1 MSDCLSVLKSAR
13 EAELEVKSMLE
24 QVKLFHGILN
34 LKGRTREWAERTV
47 EKIAELET
55 ELNRQI
61 DEAVDRKREAVRVL
75 SALSGAEKAALYQY
89 YILARDWSEI
99 ADELYF
105 SERQIYNIRKR
116 AMAHLCERYESVS

>member
-1 MSDCLSVLKSAR
+1 MVECLSVLKFAR
-13 EAELEVKSMLE
+13 EAELEVKSILE
-24 QVKLFHGILN
+24 QVELLHGILK

-47 EKIAELET
+47 EKLKVLES
-55 ELNRQI
+55 ELNDQI

-89 YILARDWSEI
+89 YILARDWNEI

-116 AMAHLCERYESVS
+116 AIAHLCERYAEVS

>member
-1 MSDCLSVLKSAR
+1 MVECLSVLKSAR
-13 EAELEVKSMLE
+13 EAELEVKSILE
-24 QVKLFHGILN
+24 QVELLHGILK

-47 EKIAELET
+47 EKLKVLES
-55 ELNRQI
+55 ELNDQI

-89 YILARDWSEI
+89 YILARDWNEI

-116 AMAHLCERYESVS
+116 AIAHLCERYAEVS

>member
-1 MSDCLSVLKSAR
+1 MGDCLRVLKSAR
-13 EAELEVKSMLE
+13 EAELEVKSILE
-24 QVKLFHGILN
+24 QVELLHGILK

-47 EKIAELET
+47 EKLKVLES
-55 ELNRQI
+55 ELNDQI

-116 AMAHLCERYESVS
+116 AIAHLCEHYAKVS